1 MLTVGLEVGS
11 AHRCASKPI
20 FIKKEQVAEKWI
32 IRAGMTVI
40 ENNVAYR
47 LICLEISE
55 IISLKIDSV
64 HLWMFAYK

>member
-11 AHRCASKPI
+11 AHRCAKAI